1 MQIESIAIKNY
12 RLFRD
17 TKLENIPRLW
27 CAVGANGTGKSTLFD
42 VFSFRDALS
51 MNVAKALAKRGD
63 TARWQAGA
71 ALTSLSKS
79 RCNSGWK
86 SPAERL
92 VTYVLR
98 ISRDQDGKPFV
109 EREVLRYKRGAYG
122 APFRFLDFS
131 APERLC
137 HHERRGLPCRTRN

>member
-17 TKLENIPRLW
+17 TKLENIPRL
-27 CAVGANGTGKSTLFD
+27 CVLVGANGTGKSTLFD
-42 VFSFRDALS
+42 VFSFLKDALS

-79 RCNSGWK
+79 RCSGWK
-86 SPAERL
+86 SPA
-92 VTYVLR
+92 VN
-98 ISRDQDGKPFV
+98 
-109 EREVLRYKRGAYG
+109 
-122 APFRFLDFS
+122 
-131 APERLC
+131 
-137 HHERRGLPCRTRN
+137 GL

>member
-17 TKLENIPRLW
+17 TKLENIPRL
-27 CAVGANGTGKSTLFD
+27 CARRRQRHRQVDLVRC
-42 VFSFRDALS
+42 VFVLKDALS

-86 SPAERL
+86 SPA
-92 VTYVLR
+92 VN
-98 ISRDQDGKPFV
+98 
-109 EREVLRYKRGAYG
+109 
-122 APFRFLDFS
+122 
-131 APERLC
+131 
-137 HHERRGLPCRTRN
+137 GL